1 MKEGTKLEGKIL
13 LLGLCFFCCK
23 IKNCTF
29 YRVQMNWTK
38 ICWRESMEME
48 RSTLYHQK
56 YGTVTFCEWQFALA
70 TLSPKTS
77 SSPGKRFGLSLTML
91 LLRAGL
97 VTDNY
102 WAYLFRVSFFFSLV
116 LVWQISVDIYVYFV
130 MLCILDTTF

>member
-13 LLGLCFFCCK
+13 YWDCVFFCCT

-29 YRVQMNWTK
+29 FRVQMNWTK
-38 ICWRESMEME
+38 IYWRESMEME
-48 RSTLYHQK
+48 RSTLYHRK

-70 TLSPKTS
+70 TLSLKTS

-102 WAYLFRVSFFFSLV
+102 WAYLFRVTFFFSLV
-116 LVWQISVDIYVYFV
+116 LVWQISIDIYVYFV
-130 MLCILDTTF
+130 MLCISDTKF